1 MPARSGGRL
10 AARREAR
17 GGGADRLLRPAAFR
31 GIHRERIV
39 RGMDKKRIN
48 IKIKDK
54 SEKTAGLGQANKG
67 LQKLP
72 AT

>member
-1 MPARSGGRL
+1 
-10 AARREAR
+10 
-17 GGGADRLLRPAAFR
+17 
-31 GIHRERIV
+31 
-39 RGMDKKRIN
+39 MDKKKIN
-48 IKIKDK
+48 IKIKDE